1 MKNIHNVLSDIQDE
15 IGHHQ
20 NLRFT
25 LEFLRCIT
33 WIIRVRSPDGFRS
46 AKIELDINEQD
57 ENVVAYL
64 ERYRGFAYQDIINI
78 VNGII
83 ERF

>member
-1 MKNIHNVLSDIQDE
+1 MKNIHNVLSDIQDQ
-15 IGHHQ
+15 IGDHQ

-25 LEFLRCIT
+25 LEFLRGIT

-46 AKIELDINEQD
+46 AKIELDINERD
-57 ENVVAYL
+57 EDVVAYL
-64 ERYRGFAYQDIINI
+64 GRYRGFAYHDIVNI